1 MDRWIGLGG
10 HGRPASAT
18 RAGTSGRSHPEVER
32 GSATGTLIPW
42 RTVGFAGAASPLRT
56 TPSRTART
64 AAWRAAKRRPR
75 LLRSPRS
82 RKNRSV
88 TTNRP
93 KASGSNP
100 RRSRR
105 ASPHGVPYV
114 PLNQPVPVAVP
125 GPPRA
130 CAKCGS
136 PLYAQ
141 WWSPTKGGY
150 ECRRCG
156 ALTKGAPPAG
166 ALQSG
171 AGCFLGCAGVVALLA
186 VLAAVGGEF
195 GGTVGLIAVAALIG
209 LVGLV
214 RTGLRRR

>member
-1 MDRWIGLGG
+1 MPDRWICRRCFTSADDTVTNCPNCGLARGEAAPSPFAFTEVPEE
-10 HGRPASAT
+10 PATNDEPEAADQPAQGIGFESA
-18 RAGTSGRSHPEVER
+18 AQP
-32 GSATGTLIPW
+32 AI
-42 RTVGFAGAASPLRT
+42 A
-56 TPSRTART
+56 
-64 AAWRAAKRRPR
+64 
-75 LLRSPRS
+75 
-82 RKNRSV
+82 
-88 TTNRP
+88 
-93 KASGSNP
+93 
-100 RRSRR
+100 
-105 ASPHGVPYV
+105 PHGVPYV
-114 PLNQPVPVAVP
+114 PLNQPVPAAVP